1 MVVLY
6 HRLCTKVGTYKTKNA
21 PKGVFFICFPF
32 YFSFAWKISP
42 TVPGPQC
49 APITGPTG

>member
-6 HRLCTKVGTYKTKNA
+6 HQLRPKNGTHKIKNA
-21 PKGVFFICFPF
+21 PKGVFIFLDD
-32 YFSFAWKISP
+32 YFSFAWKIRP
-42 TVPGPQC
+42 IVPGPQC